1 MAIERPRRP
10 PPRRGP
16 DSGTVSVFV
25 ADEQSDEEPSAP
37 VDGPRWSR
45 LAELV
50 LTDEGVEGE
59 VEVSILFVDEAHIT
73 ELNREFMGHEGP
85 TDVLSFPLDGVADAG
100 TSGLTPPLA
109 QAAPDLDDQPLLLGD
124 VVVCPVV
131 AERQAPTHAG
141 AYEDEVALLVVHG
154 LLHLLGHDHA
164 ADDERAVMQA
174 KERALL
180 AAHHGPLAA
189 DPWAALAAMDPDG
202 TSELAATDP
211 ATQPAPRVGAEVP
224 DPPARPATEPDQE
237 P

>member
-1 MAIERPRRP
+1 MAIDRPRRP

-16 DSGTVSVFV
+16 DSGTVTVFV
-25 ADEQSDEEPSAP
+25 ADEQSDGHPSAP

-45 LAELV
+45 MAEAVLAA
-50 LTDEGVEGE
+50 EGVEGE

-109 QAAPDLDDQPLLLGD
+109 QSLPDLDDQPLLLGD

-131 AERQAPTHAG
+131 AARQAPEHAG
-141 AYEDEVALLVVHG
+141 SYDDEVALLIVHG

-164 ADDERAVMQA
+164 AERERTEMQA
-174 KERALL
+174 RERALL
-180 AAHHGPLAA
+180 ADHHGALAA
-189 DPWAALAAMDPDG
+189 DPWAALDAMDPDA
-202 TSELAATDP
+202 TSELAVTDP
-211 ATQPAPRVGAEVP
+211 AA
-224 DPPARPATEPDQE
+224 DRPATADVDRPADPDQE
-237 P
+237 D